1 MTVIGKSKQSFA
13 EKAVAAWGA
22 VPEWVGE
29 LATMAD
35 AEGLAGAGK
44 RIAYAGSA
52 VSAVLNNKYGGNL
65 DAVEERVR
73 WALMS
78 ATVDCPILG
87 EIDRNRCLEEQ
98 QEPFRATS
106 AFRAQLFHACR
117 NGCPNARPQKGAS
130 NGTE

>member
-1 MTVIGKSKQSFA
+1 VSVVGKGKESFTD
-13 EKAVAAWGA
+13 KAVAAWRD
-22 VPEWVGE
+22 VPDWVAE
-29 LATMAD
+29 LAVIAD
-35 AEGLAGAGK
+35 AEGLEGAGK
-44 RIAYAGSA
+44 RLGNTGSL
-52 VSAVLNNKYGGNL
+52 VSGVINKKYGGNL
-65 DAVEERVR
+65 VAVEERVR

-78 ATVDCPILG
+78 KTVDCPILG

-117 NGCPNARPQKGAS
+117 NGCPNARPQKGTS